1 MIIDMHAH
9 PWLMNEA
16 FKTSQA
22 IEISKKEMGWGL
34 MSGHDMRMTRIEL
47 KDAKVDKMVLLPLD
61 LTTTR
66 KVQIPDNET
75 IYKLVQDNQ
84 DIFIGFASVDPY
96 RKDRMIE
103 LEKAFDQ
110 YHLSGLKLNPST
122 TFLSFRSYDE

>member
-34 MSGHDMRMTRIEL
+34 MSGHDMQMTRIEL

-75 IYKLVQDNQ
+75 IYKIVQDN
-84 DIFIGFASVDPY
+84 
-96 RKDRMIE
+96 
-103 LEKAFDQ
+103 
-110 YHLSGLKLNPST
+110 
-122 TFLSFRSYDE
+122 

>member
-34 MSGHDMRMTRIEL
+34 MSGHDMQMTRIEL

-84 DIFIGFASVDPY
+84 DILLDLQVWIRIA
-96 RKDRMIE
+96 KIE
-103 LEKAFDQ
+103 
-110 YHLSGLKLNPST
+110 
-122 TFLSFRSYDE
+122 